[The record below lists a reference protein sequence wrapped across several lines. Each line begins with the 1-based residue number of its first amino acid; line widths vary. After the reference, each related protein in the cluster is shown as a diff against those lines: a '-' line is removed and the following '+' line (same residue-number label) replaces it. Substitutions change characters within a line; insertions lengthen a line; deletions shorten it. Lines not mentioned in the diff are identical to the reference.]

1 MAGISFFSDVD
12 ESDDFLE
19 LILVV
24 EEDLLVDFIVLL
36 WLSLSVVDVG
46 IGEEGID
53 NLVEEEAKEGDLI
66 GDIDLDGEVKVE
78 KCDCCLLF
86 NNFVISSLWHITA
99 HSAWTTLC
107 SNVRFSLRTP
117 EGY

>member
-66 GDIDLDGEVKVE
+66 GDIDLDGEVILE
-78 KCDCCLLF
+78 KCNCCLLF